1 MAVTINSSPQ
11 LYTPSDNPIV
21 WKFSSNLTATAN
33 FSYLV
38 ELYVSGS
45 LTGTHQVYPESGIY
59 SHFDASD
66 VVKTMLDIP
75 DINQATLTADAL
87 NNREVYIIVKEY
99 YGTTPT
105 VHSTATSSTINVWK
119 ARLDN
124 KEFSNYDYTD
134 WRGNGARFLTDMP
147 DNTLVRE
154 GNNYL
159 VSLITDYTAYI
170 TVKLYD
176 SSGTLL
182 DTITQEFDNVVTQF
196 NLNTDILASS
206 FTSST
211 EYIEYYV
218 IDSATDLLI
227 SETKRFY
234 INRTCQNGYP
244 LYWINKYGGFDTY
257 DFSFNAIFSSTI
269 ESKTF
274 EKQFGEWSGSNYVFD
289 ASNSGVLSYFKTAND
304 TLQLVS
310 NYINQ
315 ATQNW
320 LVRTCYIS
328 PVVYMLDTTYDRV
341 TIDNTAY
348 TESQDRFVEEYTEIV
363 TIKLPNTRK
372 SLIV

>member
-45 LTGTHQVYPESGIY
+45 LTGTHQIYPESGIY

-75 DINQATLTADAL
+75 DINQSTFVADAL
-87 NNREVYIIVKEY
+87 NNREVYIIVKEF

-105 VHSTATSSTINVWK
+105 VHATATSSTINVWK

-134 WRGNGARFLTDMP
+134 WNGIKFFTDMP
-147 DNTLVRE
+147 NDIQVRE

-159 VSLITDYTAYI
+159 VTIMTNYNVNIYA
-170 TVKLYD
+170 KLYN

-182 DTITQEFDNVVTQF
+182 DTITTTANNKVTQI
-196 NLNTDILASS
+196 NLNTDILASA

-211 EYIEYYV
+211 AYIEYYV
-218 IDSATDLLI
+218 TDVATGLVV
-227 SETKRFY
+227 SEVKRFY
-234 INRTCQNGYP
+234 INRACQNGYP
-244 LYWINKYGGFDTY
+244 LYWINKYGSFDTY

-274 EKQFGEWSGSNYVFD
+274 EKQFGEWSSSNYVFD

-328 PVVYMLDTTYDRV
+328 SVVYMLDTTYDRV

-372 SLIV
+372 SIVV